1 MEVKIRANCKI
12 NIGLNVIR
20 RRPDGYHDLETV
32 MYPVSG
38 LFDDVALVRSDIS
51 GICQEGDFIPDCP
64 DEKNL
69 CMKALRLMQRRFG
82 AGEAMIRLHKRVPF
96 GAGLGGGSAD
106 AAAVIV
112 AADRLFGLGLSEEEM
127 LSAAAELGSDVPF
140 FVRNT
145 PQLCSGRGEI
155 MSPLELPLAGHCLVL
170 LKPEEGVSTAEAYAG
185 VRPAEPQVPLRDAL
199 SLPVAEWDGR
209 VVNDFEPHIFAAHPA
224 IASLKELLVE
234 SGAEYASMSGS
245 GSAVYGIFSD
255 KPELPPAAVDGL
267 FMHIQRL

>member
-32 MYPVSG
+32 MYPVQG
-38 LFDDVALVRSDIS
+38 LFDDVSLVSSDVSDI
-51 GICQEGDFIPDCP
+51 GQDGDFVPDCP
-64 DEKNL
+64 KEKNL

-82 AGEAMIRLHKRVPF
+82 AGEALIRLHKRVPF
-96 GAGLGGGSAD
+96 GAGLGGGSSD

-112 AADRLFGLGLSEEEM
+112 AADRLFGLGLSESEM

-140 FVRNT
+140 FIRNT
-145 PQLCSGRGEI
+145 PQLCCGRGEI
-155 MSPLELPLAGHCLVL
+155 MSPIGLPLDGHCLVL

-185 VRPAEPQVPLRDAL
+185 VRPAEPQVPLSQAL
-199 SLPVAEWDGR
+199 ALPVEEWNGK
-209 VVNDFEPHIFAAHPA
+209 VANDFEPHVFAAHPT
-224 IASLKELLVE
+224 IAALKRLLLE

-255 KPELPPAAVDGL
+255 KPELPPTVGDGM